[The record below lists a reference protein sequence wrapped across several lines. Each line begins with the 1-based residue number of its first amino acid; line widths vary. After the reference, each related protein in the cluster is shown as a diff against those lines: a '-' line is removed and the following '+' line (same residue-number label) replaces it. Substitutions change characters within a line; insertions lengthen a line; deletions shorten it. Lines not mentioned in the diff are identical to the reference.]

1 MKKAGLSPK
10 SKSGVQ
16 TSSSARVAAAGRSNR
31 WPCKDMVYGTIAFEV
46 AFLVPIL
53 PPFAVGG
60 HATGS
65 EPTALGRR
73 SCLPRSLVFSSRSVR
88 VVTARLSKKSTV
100 NHDTEP
106 STAVKLKPTRT
117 TVATLI
123 TIKIVTK
130 ARPKPVGS
138 EPCTFDLWLLRIFLS
153 FFPFFLSRR
162 RYLCRYQIRHAAQ
175 IKDGLR
181 LHPRPLSGQPSQRSP
196 NHDFLNRKGFS
207 HGEEKECC
215 QRLQELG

>member
-1 MKKAGLSPK
+1 VWLQPGDQIAGL
-10 SKSGVQ
+10 
-16 TSSSARVAAAGRSNR
+16 ART
-31 WPCKDMVYGTIAFEV
+31 WCTIAFEV

-53 PPFAVGG
+53 PPFEVGG

-88 VVTARLSKKSTV
+88 AVTARLSRKSTV

-138 EPCTFDLWLLRIFLS
+138 VPCTFDLWLLRIFSLLLLLLS
-153 FFPFFLSRR
+153 VSS
-162 RYLCRYQIRHAAQ
+162 
-175 IKDGLR
+175 
-181 LHPRPLSGQPSQRSP
+181 PLSLSLSDKARCTDKGRLAPASSPAPWTTFSAIAQP
-196 NHDFLNRKGFS
+196 
-207 HGEEKECC
+207 
-215 QRLQELG
+215 